1 MIQGVNPGM
10 GKRLYLIENV
20 QTSAGAYIVSYSVG
34 SRDSVPRDKVAGA

>member
-10 GKRLYLIENV
+10 GKRLFLFQNV
-20 QTSAGAYIVSYSVG
+20 WTSSGAYIVSYSVG